1 MKTTFNETG
10 MQTIPRKEANRK
22 IPTGSTWKGKIN
34 KKEGKKN
41 TVLCADWFWRPSFT
55 RGPYP
60 SITAFTQLA
69 AAAREKKE
77 NKTRNRRRAKTTPG
91 AQLSLLSFSLTDSHH
106 HHQGLINQSNTFRFP
121 ILSLSLSLSLSQIL
135 QQNKNSLVEW
145 GRREYEETTE
155 RKKILAPTRKKWSK
169 FCDGDVFCNID
180 NRFKNRQQEQQQ
192 LKFL

>member
-121 ILSLSLSLSLSQIL
+121 ILSLSLSLSLSLRFCSKTKIL
-135 QQNKNSLVEW
+135 SSNEVDASMRKRQKERKFWLRREKNGQNFAMAMYFVILITGSKIVNKNNS
-145 GRREYEETTE
+145 
-155 RKKILAPTRKKWSK
+155 
-169 FCDGDVFCNID
+169 N
-180 NRFKNRQQEQQQ
+180 
-192 LKFL
+192 